1 MTREGNLCAAP
12 ADTASIGGHTMNDI
26 RAIMVRCAVALSAVA
41 ALAGFSPSWAGA
53 QETPGAVYVLT
64 NQTANSVMVYARA
77 ANGAL
82 TLSGSVSTGGT
93 GMGSG
98 PDPLGSQG
106 ALVLGRWG
114 RRLLA
119 VNAGSN
125 DVSVFRVEGLGLRL
139 LDREPSV
146 GEMPVSIAVRGSLVY
161 VLNAGGTPNIQ
172 GFFIEP
178 SSGRLIHLPHS
189 GRMVA
194 GGSGSGPAEVAF
206 SPDGDVLMVTEK
218 ATSLIDTWSLDG
230 DGYASHRMTT
240 DSNGATPF
248 GFTFTR
254 LDVAVVS
261 EASPSALSSYEV
273 DGNGQLE
280 LVSGSVTD
288 DQAANCWVVV
298 TKNGRYAFTTNTG
311 TGNISS
317 YSVSHDGSLNL
328 LNATAGITGP
338 GTAPIDM
345 ALSAGSR
352 YLYVRDGIKGM
363 VDGFHVGPGGNLTP
377 MGSVSGVPAGSQGL
391 AAR

>member
-1 MTREGNLCAAP
+1 MNREGNLCSAP
-12 ADTASIGGHTMNDI
+12 TDTASIGGYTMNDI
-26 RAIMVRCAVALSAVA
+26 RAIVVRCAFSLAAAA
-41 ALAGFSPSWAGA
+41 ALAGFSPALAVA
-53 QETPGAVYVLT
+53 QEMPGAVYALT
-64 NQTANSVMVYARA
+64 NQTANSVMVYGRA

-82 TLSGSVSTGGT
+82 TLSGTFSTGGA

-106 ALVLGRWG
+106 ALVLSRWG
-114 RRLLA
+114 RQLFA

-139 LDREPSV
+139 LDREPSG
-146 GEMPVSIAVRGSLVY
+146 GEMPVSLAVRGSLVY

-172 GFFIEP
+172 GFFIDP
-178 SSGRLIHLPHS
+178 ASGHLIHLPGS

-218 ATSLIDTWSLDG
+218 ATSLIDTWSVDG
-230 DGYASHRMTT
+230 DGYAGNRMTT
-240 DSNGATPF
+240 DSSGATPF
-248 GFTFTR
+248 GFTFTGR
-254 LDVAVVS
+254 DVAVVS

-273 DGNGQLE
+273 ADNGQLE
-280 LVSGSVTD
+280 LVSGTVTD

-298 TKNGRYAFTTNTG
+298 TKNGRHAFTTNTG
-311 TGNISS
+311 TGNVSS

-345 ALSAGSR
+345 ALSYDSH

-363 VDGFHVGPGGNLTP
+363 VDGFRVGPGGSLTP
-377 MGSVSGVPAGSQGL
+377 MGSVSGVPAGAQGL